1 MALREQFTGQLKI
14 AMLAGDAPRVSALRM
29 VMAKLKDS
37 DIAARPK
44 GVQAIPDA
52 EILALLRGM
61 VKSRRESVE
70 LYRQGNRPELAAK
83 EEAEIA
89 VIEAF
94 LPQQMD
100 EEGLAAAV
108 AAAIAATGAA
118 AVKDMGRVMAEL
130 KARHGAALD
139 LSRAGPMVKAG
150 LGLGTS
156 MPASPAS
163 CSTASMKAAPWLF
176 MTKVMAS
183 PCSPQPKQW

>member
-150 LGLGTS
+150 LAG
-156 MPASPAS
+156 
-163 CSTASMKAAPWLF
+163 
-176 MTKVMAS
+176 
-183 PCSPQPKQW
+183 

>member
-1 MALREQFTGQLKI
+1 MALREQFTGQLKA
-14 AMLAGDAPRVSALRM
+14 AMLAGDAPRVSTLRM

-44 GVQAIPDA
+44 GVQAVPDA
-52 EILALLRGM
+52 EILVLLRGM
-61 VKSRRESVE
+61 VKSRRESVD
-70 LYRQGNRPELAAK
+70 LYRQGNRPELVAK

-118 AVKDMGRVMAEL
+118 SVKDMGRVMAEL

-150 LGLGTS
+150 LAG
-156 MPASPAS
+156 
-163 CSTASMKAAPWLF
+163 
-176 MTKVMAS
+176 
-183 PCSPQPKQW
+183 

>member
-1 MALREQFTGQLKI
+1 MDLREQFTGQLKA
-14 AMLAGDAPRVSALRM
+14 AMLAGDAPRVSTLRM

-44 GVQAIPDA
+44 GVQVVPDA

-70 LYRQGNRPELAAK
+70 LYRQGNRPELVAK

-100 EEGLAAAV
+100 ADALAAAV

-118 AVKDMGRVMAEL
+118 SIKDMGRVMAEL
-130 KARHGAALD
+130 KTRHGATLD

-150 LGLGTS
+150 LAG
-156 MPASPAS
+156 
-163 CSTASMKAAPWLF
+163 
-176 MTKVMAS
+176 
-183 PCSPQPKQW
+183 